1 MKLRCTRGFGA
12 IEGPDGETIDV
23 EDDFAVDEDAAEY
36 LLNNYP
42 GMEVVSTEP
51 ETEADTDG
59 SEGDTEVCGAD
70 MSDGSTCERLADE
83 CPYH

>member
-1 MKLRCTRGFGA
+1 M
-12 IEGPDGETIDV
+12 PDCNQCGETL
-23 EDDFAVDEDAAEY
+23 EWGQEY

-51 ETEADTDG
+51 ETEADTDDD
-59 SEGDTEVCGAD
+59 ERDTEICGAD